1 VQVVLL
7 RHATRD
13 LQSADDGK
21 LSEHGFRQAEELIA
35 KIAPNGPL
43 PEPSVLIASPK
54 RRARETLHPVAASLS
69 IPLVVSSSLDER
81 HPDETGSMF
90 ATRIQ
95 NWVGSLSKDFAS
107 DEVIWACS
115 HADWL
120 EFIMDFIPS
129 DLDEWEKLAPFS
141 PAQFRVFEIVDGV
154 WKKAK

>member
-1 VQVVLL
+1 MQVVLL

-13 LQSADDGK
+13 LQSPDDGK
-21 LSEHGFRQAEELIA
+21 LSELGFRQAEELVE
-35 KIAPNGPL
+35 KIAPGGPL
-43 PEPSVLIASPK
+43 PEPSVLMASPK

-69 IPLVVSSSLDER
+69 IPLVVSKSLDER
-81 HPDETGSMF
+81 RHIETGTMF
-90 ATRIQ
+90 NTRIQ
-95 NWVGSLSKDFAS
+95 AWIESLSKDFAH

-120 EFIMDFIPS
+120 EIIMEVIPS

-141 PAQFRVFEIVDGV
+141 PAQFRVFEIVDGI